1 MKISIRFS
9 ILSIVL
15 TLLIG
20 ISALITGIGYFAFDS
35 ILIAAAKSSLNY
47 ASGEVGGKIGN
58 YFTSLNDDTSTVFQ
72 MFDSGA
78 ITPEYSDRFIQFL
91 HGLISGDENVIGAYW
106 GDATGSWYWVNKVD
120 NGGFA
125 EQITLSKG
133 NGSETIE
140 KLFDAHGKLISV
152 KKLPLNS
159 LDPRSR
165 PWYQQAQ
172 LKKRLIWIVYD
183 FLHIG
188 TQEKQPGVT
197 AAFPFYDAK
206 GNLLGVFGVDML
218 IGAIAKYV
226 QDIKV
231 TKNSFVSVVDYTG
244 SLISIHN
251 TSMGVF
257 KEGTLPNVVDLDDH
271 LLKKSFA
278 IYNQTHQTP
287 FIYSFGNNKYISAYK
302 QINGVQTEHPWFISI
317 ITPIDDITAPLRES
331 VLIALLLSGVALIVG
346 VILASIFSSSL
357 SRPIRKLAQD
367 ANLICHLRLIEVKET
382 FSRITEIT
390 EMDEYFMQMKN
401 ALISF
406 QRYMPIALVKKLVA
420 SNKAA
425 VVGGETKELTLIFTD
440 IQDFT
445 QLSENINPQELMQY
459 LSRYFQ
465 VITKVVID
473 MNGTVDKYMG
483 DGMMAFWGAPMDDS
497 EHASHACQAVLQM
510 QSALKHLNEEWL
522 VENKPVVTTRIGVNT
537 GRVVVGNVGSDDRLN
552 YTSLGDPVNLANRL
566 ENLNKVYGTSA
577 IVSEFTY
584 NKVKNEFKFRLLDKV
599 AAKGKKQGVF
609 IYELLGSAAT
619 EPGLKLEQYNQ
630 EFFAAF
636 SHYESGDWQV
646 AMNLFNSLGKKHPE
660 DKVVKMFIER
670 CLIFSAKPPVNW
682 NGVWIMTEK

>member
-1 MKISIRFS
+1 M
-9 ILSIVL
+9 V
-15 TLLIG
+15 G
-20 ISALITGIGYFAFDS
+20 ISVLITSIGYFAFDS
-35 ILIAAAKSSLNY
+35 VLIAVAKSSLSY

-58 YFTSLNDDTSTVFQ
+58 YFTSLNDGTSTVFQ

-106 GDATGSWYWVNKVD
+106 GDITGNLYWINKSD
-120 NGGFA
+120 NGGFV
-125 EQITLSKG
+125 EQITLRKG

-140 KLFDAHGKLISV
+140 KLFDAHEKLISV
-152 KKLPLNS
+152 KELPLNS
-159 LDPRSR
+159 LDPRAR

-172 LKKRLIWIVYD
+172 FKKQLTWIVYD
-183 FLHIG
+183 FRHIG
-188 TQEKQPGVT
+188 TQEKQLGVT

-231 TKNSFVSVVDYTG
+231 TKNSFISVIDHTG
-244 SLISIHN
+244 SLISVHN
-251 TSMGVF
+251 TCMGVF
-257 KEGTLPNVVDLDDH
+257 KSTTLPNVVDLDDH

-287 FIYSFGNNKYISAYK
+287 FVYSFGNNKYISAYK
-302 QINGVQTEHPWFISI
+302 QIDGIRTEHPWFVSI
-317 ITPIDDITAPLRES
+317 ITPIDDITAPLRKDI
-331 VLIALLLSGVALIVG
+331 LIALLLSSVALIIGIV
-346 VILASIFSSSL
+346 LASVLSLNL

-382 FSRITEIT
+382 FSRITEIA
-390 EMDEYFMQMKN
+390 EMDKYFMQMKN

-425 VVGGETKELTLIFTD
+425 VVGGEIKELTLVFTD

-483 DGMMAFWGAPMDDS
+483 DGMMVFWGAPMDDL
-497 EHASHACQAVLQM
+497 EHALHACQAVLQI
-510 QSALKHLNEEWL
+510 QAALKQLNEEWL
-522 VENKPVVTTRIGVNT
+522 IENKPVLTTRIGVNT

-599 AAKGKKQGVF
+599 AAKGKTQGVF
-609 IYELLGSAAT
+609 IYELLGDVAVAV
-619 EPGLKLEQYNQ
+619 EPDLKLEQYNQ

-636 SHYESGDWQV
+636 SRYESGDWQ
-646 AMNLFNSLGKKHPE
+646 AAINLFGNLGKKHPE

-682 NGVWIMTEK
+682 GGVWIMAEK